1 MIWSWAVTKQLKN
14 GLVKMRQKI
23 QLIVITLR
31 TVEEPRGELLF
42 IAVECGKLM
51 NFPDVDKS
59 DSEDESSFNMI
70 NPDLI
75 DFNVVSNGVWNF
87 ISVSSVLLQV
97 YYYNQSSFVLWALS
111 TEWCS

>member
-1 MIWSWAVTKQLKN
+1 
-14 GLVKMRQKI
+14 
-23 QLIVITLR
+23 
-31 TVEEPRGELLF
+31 
-42 IAVECGKLM
+42 M
-51 NFPDVDKS
+51 NFPDIDKS
-59 DSEDESSFNMI
+59 DSEDESSFNMV

-87 ISVSSVLLQV
+87 ILFLQSLLQV